1 MNIDISLYRAS
12 IGSFYLKYR
21 SANIS
26 KRKYKSLPNSEKTS
40 YKTKSYKYNS
50 YRVIFIVLGLLAL
63 LSAFTF
69 WNLSSVAE
77 VSKSEQMKVYYYDK
91 ENEYFYGNNDSKI
104 HQYNTKISNS
114 YLIKEEKCQKLPYIF
129 TQI

>member
-26 KRKYKSLPNSEKTS
+26 KIKYKFLPNSVKTS

-50 YRVIFIVLGLLAL
+50 YRVIFIVLGPLAL
-63 LSAFTF
+63 LSTFTF
-69 WNLSSVAE
+69 WNLSSVTE
-77 VSKSEQMKVYYYDK
+77 VSKSVLSQ
-91 ENEYFYGNNDSKI
+91 
-104 HQYNTKISNS
+104 
-114 YLIKEEKCQKLPYIF
+114 
-129 TQI
+129 